1 MKYKELILKQESKN
15 LNVILKKFN
24 QAFSENEVQL
34 KFNNNNL
41 LLLREVDINKLRRFV
56 NNQKNDLD
64 TYLFLSNILTK
75 IESIKNYG
83 LSNGKRN
90 YTDYNKERKVI
101 NRKQKEEKRGIYYY
115 AQDNNFKKKI
125 TNYQINLKIK

>member
-41 LLLREVDINKLRRFV
+41 LLLLKEVDINKLRRFV

-64 TYLFLSNILTK
+64 TYLFVSNILTK
-75 IESIKNYG
+75 MERIKSYG

-90 YTDYNKERKVI
+90 YTEYNKERKVV

-115 AQDNNFKKKI
+115 AQDNNLPNNFENKI
-125 TNYQINLKIK
+125 IYGDS